1 MIINLSREE
10 VKAAVTALENFQA
23 YADDCT
29 RNDLKFVQ
37 SAKRQLMNALFIQS
51 VREVRDET
59 D

>member
-10 VKAAVTALENFQA
+10 IKAAVTALENFQA